1 MMSSKKLALITTAVL
16 ALVMAFQNCSDV
28 SVELASEAPI
38 KSFAS
43 VNITAEGCVNSV
55 QVAPEKTKF
64 IFVIDLSRSNM
75 GAYEKKDYLYNGTT
89 YKDKYYF
96 WNPNEAT
103 DLAGARF
110 DAIAN
115 FVNTCGNSTNA
126 DYSIIAFSNGAGEIS
141 KDASGNHIL
150 TCQDRFINSTQINSQ
165 LSMMKAAQAEEN
177 LFHSKFVWNP
187 PPGLQ
192 VPYLSQDATAAIP
205 LLFKETNYIAA
216 TDCLASTIEK
226 DMAVLNNETSNYQI
240 FFLSDGEAFAKA
252 SGCEETS
259 ITDKTKC
266 YIDGMDE
273 KLSYLMKLS
282 SAKSKPIRLH
292 ALYYTRSGA
301 QDLAIETFMNY
312 LATVGQTSSPINLGS
327 FQAASPTAE
336 NPFCKLLAVDKS
348 IVYRTNKI
356 YAVNLTSIKK
366 GKDLKADS
374 DSDGLTNDEEVSYG
388 ASALD
393 AHSIVPGV
401 LDGVC
406 KIIGSQELCLE
417 ERSKITCD
425 AGKINKFGISDCDIK
440 ILKLD
445 KLAYRQ
451 ELVGIDSD
459 NDGIPD
465 FIEILKGTSP
475 INMDSY
481 IDMDND
487 GLNNLQEINAGLDPF
502 TPDADA
508 DKAIYS
514 SSLFKDVI
522 DQCTS
527 GGWHLDITSLGG
539 VSGQNKLMLF
549 FRTESKNT
557 VGVFEY
563 RVYNT
568 EYDVTSKP
576 ESSLSLS
583 MPPTDVTPEDFL
595 LVTPEVT
602 P

>member
-1 MMSSKKLALITTAVL
+1 MMNWKKPAFILAGVL
-16 ALVMAFQNCSDV
+16 SLVVGFQNCSDV
-28 SVELASEAPI
+28 SIELASEAPL
-38 KSFAS
+38 STFAS
-43 VNITAEGCVNSV
+43 VNMTAEGCVNSI
-55 QVAPEKTKF
+55 QMAPEKTKF
-64 IFVIDLSRSNM
+64 VFIIDLSRSNM
-75 GAYEKKDYLYNGTT
+75 GAYEKKDYLYNGVT
-89 YKDKYYF
+89 YQNKYSF
-96 WNPNEAT
+96 FNPNEAT
-103 DLAGARF
+103 DAAGARF

-115 FVNTCGNSTNA
+115 FVNTCGNSANA

-141 KDASGNHIL
+141 KDSSGNHIL
-150 TCQDRFINSTQINSQ
+150 TCQDRFINSAQVNSQ
-165 LSMMKAAQAEEN
+165 LSIMKAAQIEESE
-177 LFHSKFVWNP
+177 FHSKYVWNP

-192 VPYLSQDATAAIP
+192 VPFLSQDATAAIP

-226 DMAVLNNETSNYQI
+226 DMATVNNETSNYQI

-252 SGCEETS
+252 SGCEESTV
-259 ITDKTKC
+259 TDKTKC

-312 LATVGQTSSPINLGS
+312 LATVGQTTSPINLGS

-356 YAVNLTSIKK
+356 YAVNTTAVKV
-366 GKDLKADS
+366 GKDLKSDS
-374 DSDGLTNDEEVSYG
+374 DSDGIIDDEEESYG
-388 ASALD
+388 ASPDNAR
-393 AHSIVPGV
+393 SIAPGV
-401 LDGVC
+401 LDGIC
-406 KIIGSQELCLE
+406 KIIGNKTLCLE
-417 ERSKITCD
+417 ERSKISCD
-425 AGKINKFGISDCDIK
+425 SAKINNFGISDCDVK

-445 KLAYRQ
+445 KLAFRQ

-487 GLNNLQEINAGLDPF
+487 GLNNLQEISSGLDPF
-502 TPDADA
+502 TPDAGD
-508 DKAIYS
+508 DKVIHSA
-514 SSLFKDVI
+514 SLFKDVI
-522 DQCTS
+522 NQCTS
-527 GGWHLDITSLGG
+527 GGWHLDITALGG
-539 VSGQNKLMLF
+539 VSGENKLMLF

-563 RVYNT
+563 RVYSTDYN
-568 EYDVTSKP
+568 VTSKP
-576 ESSLSLS
+576 ETNLTLS
-583 MPPTDVTPEDFL
+583 MPPLDVLPQDFL
-595 LVTPEVT
+595 LVSPAVT